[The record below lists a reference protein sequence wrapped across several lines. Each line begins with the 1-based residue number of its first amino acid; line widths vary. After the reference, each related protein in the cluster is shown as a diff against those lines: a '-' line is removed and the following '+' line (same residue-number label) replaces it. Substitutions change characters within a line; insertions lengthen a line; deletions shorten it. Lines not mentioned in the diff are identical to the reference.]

1 MTSKLTLYT
10 IGHSTHSPEKLLK
23 LLEENGVETLID
35 VRSQPRSRWAPHA
48 NPQSLGTLLQG
59 IGAEY
64 LWMGDSLG
72 GRPKDPSCYDPETGK
87 IDYAAVR
94 EKDFFR
100 KGLDQLRKEAGGR
113 RACIMCGEED
123 PVHCHRTLL
132 IGEAL
137 REEDV
142 TLVHLRGDG
151 RVQSEEELRASIR
164 GRSSPQ
170 LSLPLEEPLSTGSR
184 PQRRRSAWQVT

>member
-10 IGHSTHSPEKLLK
+10 IGHSAHSPEKLLK

-48 NPQSLGTLLQG
+48 NPQSLGRLLQG

-87 IDYAAVR
+87 LTTPLFGRRTSFVKAWINFGKRPEVVGPASCAVR
-94 EKDFFR
+94 RTRSTATGHCSSEK
-100 KGLDQLRKEAGGR
+100 
-113 RACIMCGEED
+113 
-123 PVHCHRTLL
+123 P
-132 IGEAL
+132 
-137 REEDV
+137 
-142 TLVHLRGDG
+142 
-151 RVQSEEELRASIR
+151 
-164 GRSSPQ
+164 
-170 LSLPLEEPLSTGSR
+170 
-184 PQRRRSAWQVT
+184 